1 MAALF
6 PPWTNT
12 ALPLGAAAIVAAG
25 AVGIA
30 APMIYVRMPYSTE
43 QLTPVEQPVEFDH
56 RHHVGDAQID
66 CIYCHASAEVS
77 PSAGV
82 PDTETCMGCHSQV
95 WPESVLLEPV
105 RRSYFSG
112 KPIPWRRVHRLPE
125 FVYFDHSVHVQYE
138 IDCATCHGAVE
149 QMARV
154 YQVAPLTMGWCLECH
169 RDPESYLAKR
179 ASGPLEHD
187 TTWSAAI
194 ANMTPEIATRRRSV
208 DRLTTCTACHR

>member
-12 ALPLGAAAIVAAG
+12 AMPLGVVMVAAAGAAAIVG
-25 AVGIA
+25 
-30 APMIYVRMPYSTE
+30 PMVYVRMPYSTE

-66 CIYCHASAEVS
+66 CIYCHSGAEKAA
-77 PSAGV
+77 SAGV

-105 RRSYFSG
+105 RRSFFSG

-125 FVYFDHSVHVQYE
+125 FVYFDHSVHVNRE
-138 IDCATCHGAVE
+138 IECATCHGAVE
-149 QMARV
+149 RMARV
-154 YQVAPLTMGWCLECH
+154 TQVAPLTMGWCLDCH
-169 RDPESYLAKR
+169 RAPERYLAEHAR
-179 ASGPLEHD
+179 DSLEEQS
-187 TTWSAAI
+187 TFGAAV
-194 ANMTPEIATRRRSV
+194 ANMTPSLATSRRTV